1 MANEVTEN
9 QQQNVTGTDAI
20 LATVDAVTRSRIGGL
35 SAHGL
40 SDHQIADMLLLKI
53 EQVLAARNSQEFKAK
68 YAQVADEE
76 IQKQLDLADGWD
88 AVEERAI
95 ASVLETLAYN
105 KDPRYT
111 LAAAKIAN
119 SAHRRKPN
127 ANPNVIN
134 ASNVTNNII
143 VLNLNR
149 SYVKKSTESES
160 GMIDVTPRPGKVERK
175 VSDLPSPKDVE
186 NLLAPV
192 KQLEQKRMLTE
203 LEQQFEIAGV
213 FKDDNPA

>member
-1 MANEVTEN
+1 
-9 QQQNVTGTDAI
+9 
-20 LATVDAVTRSRIGGL
+20 
-35 SAHGL
+35 
-40 SDHQIADMLLLKI
+40 MLLLKI
-53 EQVLAARNSQEFKAK
+53 EQVLAARNSKEFKEK

-88 AVEERAI
+88 AVEEKAI
-95 ASVLETLAYN
+95 AHVIETLAYN
-105 KDPRYT
+105 RDPKYA

-119 SAHRRKPN
+119 AAHRRKPN

-134 ASNVTNNII
+134 VGAVTNNII

-160 GMIDVTPRPGKVERK
+160 GMIDVTPRPGIVQRK

-192 KQLEQKRMLTE
+192 KLLEQKRVLTE
-203 LEQQFEIAGV
+203 LEQAFEIAGV
-213 FKDDNPA
+213 FKDDEPA

>member
-1 MANEVTEN
+1 M
-9 QQQNVTGTDAI
+9 
-20 LATVDAVTRSRIGGL
+20 DAVTRTRIGAL

-40 SDHQIADMLLLKI
+40 SDQQIADMLLLSI
-53 EQVLAARNSQEFKAK
+53 EQILAARNSQEFKTK

-76 IQKQLDLADGWD
+76 IQKQLDIADGWD
-88 AVEERAI
+88 AVEEKAI
-95 ASVLETLAYN
+95 AHVIETLAYN
-105 KDPRYT
+105 RDPKYA
-111 LAAAKIAN
+111 LAAARIAN
-119 SAHRRKPN
+119 SAHRRKPS

-134 ASNVTNNII
+134 AGAVTNNII

-149 SYVKKSTESES
+149 NYVAKTTSGES

-192 KQLEQKRMLTE
+192 KQLDQKRLLTE

-213 FKDDNPA
+213 FKDDDPA